1 MNAMLQTEI
10 LSDGREIRIARAKPH
25 VEIQIRQDGR
35 NHPRLDGINA
45 DADVALEA
53 WARWA
58 KRVLGEL
65 GWPAWTLVAR
75 VIEFGV
81 SGAAARNGIAGQI
94 EADNL
99 CEMVER
105 IVMRLKEID
114 RRVVVLQYMRWQPIE
129 VSARQCS
136 MTPGRFRTVL
146 CRARREVGH
155 CLEGARIALQQNTP

>member
-1 MNAMLQTEI
+1 MALAQVET
-10 LSDGREIRIARAKPH
+10 LSDGRTIRVARVKPRADL
-25 VEIQIRQDGR
+25 VTLVTDGR
-35 NHPRLDGINA
+35 HHPKLEGVA
-45 DADVALEA
+45 SEADVALEA

-58 KRVLGEL
+58 KRILGEL

-81 SGAAARNGIAGQI
+81 SGAAARNGMATLL
-94 EADNL
+94 EADQL

-105 IVMRLKEID
+105 IVMRLRVGD
-114 RRVVVLQYMRWQPIE
+114 RQVIVLQYLHWQPIE

-136 MTPGRFRTVL
+136 MTPGGFRVAL

-155 CLEGARIALQQNTP
+155 CLEGAKIALQQNTL